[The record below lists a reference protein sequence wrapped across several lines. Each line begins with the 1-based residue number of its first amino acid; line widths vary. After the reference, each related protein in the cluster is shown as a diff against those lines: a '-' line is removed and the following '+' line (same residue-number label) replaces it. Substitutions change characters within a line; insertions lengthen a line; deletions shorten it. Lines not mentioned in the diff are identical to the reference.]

1 MLNLQMLNPWLT
13 LSLQAAR
20 LGWATQSAM
29 MDQFTR
35 VASGVVA
42 GPREV
47 HADVPQTDAPG
58 AARSRPGTGITS
70 EPEPVAVALKTKQH
84 APRKDAHKA
93 VKNTKKRNRGSKRS
107 LSR

>member
-1 MLNLQMLNPWLT
+1 MLNPWLT

-35 VASGVVA
+35 VAGGVA
-42 GPREV
+42 ASPEV
-47 HADVPQTDAPG
+47 HADAPQRHATG
-58 AARSRPGTGITS
+58 AAQSPPGTGIAS
-70 EPEPVAVALKTKQH
+70 APEPVAAVLKTKQH
-84 APRKDAHKA
+84 APHKDAHKA
-93 VKNTKKRNRGSKRS
+93 GKNAKRSNRGSKRS